1 MSAVAAITGRE
12 LRAFFLSPGGYV
24 VAALYMLVNGWLFVR
39 YVFNSGDPATLQP
52 IFAFS
57 MLAFMLICPAITMRM
72 ISEELRLGTIETLL
86 TSPVRTGEV
95 IVGKF
100 AAAVGFLTLLLAPTG
115 LFVVAL
121 ELYGRPDYGEL
132 LCGYLGVLLA
142 GCVYLASGILA
153 STLTSS
159 QVVAYLI
166 TVFFWLLVLLVTK
179 GLPQTDLLPG
189 AWQARADEVVL
200 AADPDLRLRD
210 FAIGLIDSN
219 NFAYFGTLTVV
230 LLIAAARSLDVRR
243 WR

>member
-1 MSAVAAITGRE
+1 M
-12 LRAFFLSPGGYV
+12 
-24 VAALYMLVNGWLFVR
+24 
-39 YVFNSGDPATLQP
+39 
-52 IFAFS
+52 
-57 MLAFMLICPAITMRM
+57 
-72 ISEELRLGTIETLL
+72 
-86 TSPVRTGEV
+86 

-100 AAAVGFLTLLLAPTG
+100 AAALGFLALLMAPTG
-115 LFVVAL
+115 VFVVAL

-159 QVVAYLI
+159 QVVAYLL
-166 TVFFWLLVLLVTK
+166 TVFFWVLVLLVTK
-179 GLPQTDLLPG
+179 GLPQTDLLSG
-189 AWQARADEVVL
+189 ALKTHVDELAL

-230 LLIAAARSLDVRR
+230 LLIAAARLLDARR